1 VIQPSDR
8 KYSES
13 HVWVMGAPG
22 GDVRIGLTHVPK
34 VFLGDAVFV
43 ELPPPGTEI
52 SAGEP
57 IGLVESSFTVFEL
70 VSPITGTVTGVNSG
84 AESVPRRV
92 TDDPYGEGW
101 LLAVRPADSGEIE
114 SLLGREEY
122 ERRVGEGREES

>member
-1 VIQPSDR
+1 VNQPSDR
-8 KYSES
+8 KYSAS

-70 VSPITGTVTGVNSG
+70 VSPVTGTVTGLNAG

-92 TDDPYGEGW
+92 TDDPYGDGW
-101 LLAVRPADSGEIE
+101 LLEVRPANSAEIGA
-114 SLLGREEY
+114 LLDPEEY
-122 ERRVGEGREES
+122 ERRAEEG

>member
-1 VIQPSDR
+1 MICPPDR
-8 KYSES
+8 KYSRS
-13 HVWVMGAPG
+13 HVWAMGAPG
-22 GDVRIGLTHVPK
+22 GDVRMGLTHVPK

-43 ELPPPGTEI
+43 ELPPRGTDI

-70 VSPITGTVTGVNSG
+70 VSPLTGTVTDVNSG

-101 LLAVRPADSGEIE
+101 LLAVRPAGSGGIDA
-114 SLLGREEY
+114 LLDREEY
-122 ERRVGEGREES
+122 ERRVEEG